1 MYFHLVSNLSLQNP
15 SAQTPTPPP
24 FNLINFPFSSAVQW
38 SFEIHRG
45 CFLLLEGLL
54 AFDCI
59 KKKKKKIS
67 EMILLDLWNL
77 EMWISASA
85 WLVLTVVNKNNNI
98 IFKLLNYLGIFAWAS
113 NSDNIEF
120 SPRTCSWPKYS
131 FIFSGLAFS
140 ARGWFELIGFCWL
153 LLVDVEIFS
162 FAFDVPGS
170 VFFTFNLVVKLSRL
184 FDFNR
189 FVGLDIFSSSFSTS
203 AKSTCSFLF
212 FLAESGATGSEME
225 RKYKI

>member
-1 MYFHLVSNLSLQNP
+1 MHKHLRLHPLTWSTFPSLRQYNDLSR
-15 SAQTPTPPP
+15 SIGAA
-24 FNLINFPFSSAVQW
+24 SYCW
-38 SFEIHRG
+38 KG
-45 CFLLLEGLL
+45 FLHSTAL
-54 AFDCI
+54 
-59 KKKKKKIS
+59 KKKKKIS